1 MPKRSP
7 PPIGHLRY
15 RPPAG
20 YGLDLE
26 VMSIS
31 DLRSRGSE
39 AHFRRPQ
46 RTEFVLA
53 FGVTAGGCA
62 HMVDF
67 FAHACRPGTWI
78 VLKPGQVQR
87 FDFSRKWEGWV
98 VVFRPEFVLPA
109 ERATGVAELSMAGLV
124 ENLPN
129 RLDLPE
135 REHAAA
141 IAAVAQMAADA
152 RMPASGADRAALLRH
167 QLYALLLRLSLS
179 QPAGP
184 SSSASALSAQRFR
197 RFHRAV
203 EEAFR
208 TTHRVQAYARRL
220 GCSAKSLTRA
230 TREAAGASAKEFLSQ
245 RIALEAKRLLA
256 YTTRPVGAIA
266 EELGFDEPTNF
277 VKFFRRAAGC
287 SPGDFRRRNSG
298 ALAG

>member
-1 MPKRSP
+1 MPKPSP
-7 PPIGHLRY
+7 PPIEHLRY

-39 AHFRRPQ
+39 EHFRRPQ
-46 RTEFVLA
+46 RTEFLLA

-67 FAHACRPGTWI
+67 VEHACRPGTWI

-87 FDFSRKWEGWV
+87 FDFSRKWEGWLL
-98 VVFRPEFVLPA
+98 VFRPEFVLPA
-109 ERATGVAELSMAGLV
+109 DRATGVAELSMAGLV

-129 RLDLPE
+129 RLDLSE

-141 IAAVAQMAADA
+141 TTVVAQMAADA
-152 RMPASGADRAALLRH
+152 RMPAASVDRVALLRH
-167 QLYALLLRLSLS
+167 ELYALLLRLSLS
-179 QPAGP
+179 QQRVERSPA
-184 SSSASALSAQRFR
+184 ASALSVQRFR
-197 RFHRAV
+197 RFRRAV
-203 EEAFR
+203 EDAFR
-208 TTHRVQAYARRL
+208 TTHQVHAYARRL
-220 GCSAKSLTRA
+220 GCSEKTLTRA
-230 TREAAGASAKEFLSQ
+230 TREVAGASAKEFLSQ

-298 ALAG
+298 R